1 MSEISFSQSERRNI
15 LGPILV
21 AVAVLFVV
29 GYGVYLYLPHQVAD
43 LSVTHTAILPTHTV
57 IANESKLVGHQDEA
71 EDILYV
77 MPTVRIDDKL
87 HVPLFISDIT
97 GSLTTADDSVVT
109 SSATTKTDLDAVY
122 TTFPALKPLASAP
135 LLRESSIEP
144 RSNAEGMVMLTFP
157 VTEADWKNRKSAAV
171 TVEFYH
177 QGSFTT
183 TIPKEQGTGNGE

>member
-1 MSEISFSQSERRNI
+1 MSELSFSQSERRNI

-122 TTFPALKPLASAP
+122 TTFPALKP
-135 LLRESSIEP
+135 SIEP